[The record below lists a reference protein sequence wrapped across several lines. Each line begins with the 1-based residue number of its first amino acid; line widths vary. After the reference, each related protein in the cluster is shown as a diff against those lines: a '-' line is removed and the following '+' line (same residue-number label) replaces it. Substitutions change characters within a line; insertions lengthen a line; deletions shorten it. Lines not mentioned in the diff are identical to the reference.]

1 MDQQRKREL
10 QVGVTVIIAA
20 AILIGG
26 IMFFKNM
33 RLNGGTEV
41 YAADF
46 VAVEG
51 LKIGDRVQVRGI
63 RAGSITTF
71 DFIPGGVRVFFELE
85 GWVKLSADA
94 QVVLVQKGIVG
105 EMVMEIDP
113 GTAGVLVKHGHVF
126 AGRSATSM
134 LALGDKVDIS
144 LAEFTALATEL
155 RHILVQLRDE
165 GQVVGLMTSTRLTLD
180 NLSAQLDENRGDM
193 RRTVRNVAELTDNL
207 NQALGDGKLD
217 STLTI
222 ARRATASLDSTAIE
236 IAAVAKQSRNLL
248 TQLETGEG
256 SAARFLNDPSLYD
269 RADSTLQS
277 LDRLVDLM
285 RRDPKHFFKVSVF

>member
-10 QVGVTVIIAA
+10 QVGIIVIAA
-20 AILIGG
+20 AVILIGG
-26 IMFFKNM
+26 LMFFKNM
-33 RLNGGTEV
+33 RLNGGTNI

-63 RAGSITTF
+63 RAGSVTTF

-85 GWVKLSADA
+85 NWVKLNADA

-113 GTAGVLVKHGHVF
+113 GSTDVVKAGHVF

-134 LALGDKVDIS
+134 LALGDKVDVS
-144 LAEFTALATEL
+144 LEEFTALAAEL
-155 RHILVQLRDE
+155 RLILVQLRDE
-165 GQVVGLMTSTRLTLD
+165 GQVVGLMTTTRRTLD
-180 NLSAQLDENRGDM
+180 EVNASLAENRDDV
-193 RRTVRNVAELTDNL
+193 RRIVRNVADLTENL

-217 STLTI
+217 STLTV

-236 IAAVAKQSRNLL
+236 IAAVARQSRNLL
-248 TQLETGEG
+248 TKLETGEG

-277 LDRLVDLM
+277 LDRLVDMM